1 MMQLMTI
8 KDINIEVE
16 HKNIK
21 HIHLAVYP
29 PNGRVHI
36 SVPNLMTMD
45 SVRLYAVTKLSWIE
59 DRIRQVKSQQ
69 RQSPRQYVS
78 GEDHYIFGRRY
89 ILQVGFANEAPS
101 VTILNKKII
110 LLTVRP
116 DSSLEKKAVVMNEW
130 YREKL
135 KKCIDRY
142 IKTWQEVMEVECSG
156 WDIKLMKT
164 KWGSCN
170 HRTRHIIFNLE
181 LAKKPSHCIEYVVV
195 HELAHILVRTHNIE
209 YKAILDK
216 YMPQWE
222 MYKRN
227 LNEFIV

>member
-1 MMQLMTI
+1 MQLITI

-59 DRIRQVKSQQ
+59 DRILQVKSQQ

-78 GEDHYIFGRRY
+78 GEDHYIFGRRH

-101 VTILNKKII
+101 VRVLNRKII
-110 LLTVRP
+110 QLTVRP
-116 DSSLEKKAVVMNEW
+116 ESSLEKKAVVMNEW

-135 KKCIDRY
+135 KKRIDRY
-142 IKTWQEVMEVECSG
+142 IKAWQKIMEVECSG
-156 WDIKLMKT
+156 WDVKLMKT

-209 YKAILDK
+209 YKAILAK
-216 YMPQWE
+216 YIPQWE
-222 MYKRN
+222 MYKRE
-227 LNEFIV
+227 LNEFIM